1 MMKINI
7 DWNIW
12 HYKVKEAID
21 SFMIDDM
28 MEIVKRLELEWGED
42 DPVSYTSITALL
54 NTAMEWIIEHYMAK
68 WDGKMTEA
76 DRVKYYRFNCYKDE
90 AGFITVEQ
98 HFHMNTTEEVLDPYL
113 KITLKPVEQGSDDMY
128 FDIVFICASQMW

>member
-1 MMKINI
+1 MTKINI

-12 HYKVKEAID
+12 HGKVKEALD
-21 SFMIDDM
+21 AFMIEDVV
-28 MEIVKRLELEWGED
+28 EIADIFGLEWGED
-42 DPVSYTSITALL
+42 DPVSYSGITQCL
-54 NTAMEWIIEHYMAK
+54 NTAMEWIIEHYIAH
-68 WDGKMTEA
+68 WDGVMTDE
-76 DRVKYYRFNCYKDE
+76 DKVKYYNFNCYINE

-98 HFHMNTTEEVLDPYL
+98 HFRATKTKEILDPYL